1 VALESQRISRCEYRS
16 RLSRPPFNS
25 SADYNVLFREPS
37 GAVSQAQFHAFT
49 DTWSWADAAELA
61 PRRRYGLTVGSNPT
75 PSVGPLEGHPA
86 KELFC
91 LDKIGIWRRPY
102 HVIIWMPSMG

>member
-1 VALESQRISRCEYRS
+1 LLEPDPFSQHFLFSIRGYDHNGTGTPPGLAFSLQK
-16 RLSRPPFNS
+16 LSRPWGNLGRS
-25 SADYNVLFREPS
+25 L
-37 GAVSQAQFHAFT
+37 QHLAQLIG
-49 DTWSWADAAELA
+49 D
-61 PRRRYGLTVGSNPT
+61 VGSNPT